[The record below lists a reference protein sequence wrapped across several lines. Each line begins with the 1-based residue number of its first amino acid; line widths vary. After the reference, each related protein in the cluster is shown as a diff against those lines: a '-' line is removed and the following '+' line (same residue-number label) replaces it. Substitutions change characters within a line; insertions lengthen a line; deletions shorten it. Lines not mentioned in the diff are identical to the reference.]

1 MAIRIPLG
9 LDAPDGEPQ
18 FQVFEMDSTTIQNI
32 HNFAP
37 YVIGQNPAVRL
48 EVNTA
53 NGSLLGAS
61 PQFQD
66 SYYIAGASTTRVDRY
81 ATEAETP
88 NVALIT
94 DNYDRLR
101 IIKDSVSLPTGDTNN
116 TQFPLYIYSPT
127 GNDIDYNFWAMSRQ
141 DFIDTFVSP
150 ALTALG
156 ALNYDSGSNTKDQA
170 GTYYLSTN
178 SAPAGG
184 TAVSATPV
192 AVNAIADT
200 SAYTAGGIGEVQK
213 QVIETNYYIIKVD
226 PAATEFD
233 VYDADVTRYDLP
245 LYFDSGTETIKQHTP
260 TTWANLLGPWLR
272 YYTGT
277 AGSGYEIDY
286 NLTGTGNQKG
296 TTFTDTVI
304 SQSGTGYNT
313 RFVNA
318 NDYRTQEFPTGTPTT
333 DASHTKALYIGAST
347 VTYGLTSSPLSS
359 VNEGAS
365 VTFTVSVTSGSVA
378 NGTQLPYSV
387 TGISS
392 QDLSSGSLTGNVT
405 MNSNTGSVT
414 FTLRADTTTE
424 GSETMTFSCQGLTRN
439 VTVNDTSTTPL
450 IERAQLEGLTGAPEL
465 DGIPVGQTTPV
476 VVGWRF
482 KLDGTIEAYENVT
495 PSNSSTN
502 HAPWLTSDIYVSE
515 FNFGTTAMTASR
527 FNWYILGKTHTG
539 SNAGS
544 WSSTNLENTWYPITS
559 TSTERLYTISN
570 SDTLGTYG
578 DVGYSWEF
586 RLSASASGGQYTSAY
601 TYDASGGNETYISEY
616 LVETNEGGTTV
627 EITIFHE
634 GVQVYGPTQMDSTL
648 AGGPYTGNDGFTYR
662 QGSSTGSPPVL
673 TTHYQVRV
681 EIPEEVGYYRWVY
694 NGGA

>member
-1 MAIRIPLG
+1 MAVRIPLG

-37 YVIGQNPAVRL
+37 YVIGQNPSVRL

-88 NVALIT
+88 NVSLVT

-101 IIKDSVSLPTGDTNN
+101 IVKDSVSLPTGDTNN

-127 GNDIDYNFWAMSRQ
+127 GNNIDYNFWAMSRQ

-156 ALNYDSGSNTKDQA
+156 NLNYDSGSNTKDQA
-170 GTYYLSTN
+170 GTYYMSTN
-178 SAPAGG
+178 VAPAGG

-296 TTFTDTVI
+296 TTYTDTVI
-304 SQSGTGYNT
+304 TQTGTGYNT

-333 DASHTKALYIGAST
+333 DASHTKSLYIGAGT
-347 VTYGLTSSPLSS
+347 VTYGLSSSPTSS
-359 VNEGAS
+359 VNEGSS
-365 VTFTVSVTSGSVA
+365 VTFTVTVTSGSVA
-378 NGTQLPYSV
+378 NGTQLPYTV
-387 TGISS
+387 TGITSA
-392 QDLSSGSLTGNVT
+392 DLSSGSLTGTVT
-405 MNSNTGSVT
+405 MNSNTGSAS
-414 FTLRADTTTE
+414 FTLRADSATE
-424 GSETMTFSCQGLTRN
+424 GAETMTFACQGLTRS

-450 IERAQLEGLTGAPEL
+450 IERAQLEGTTSVPKM
-465 DGIPVGQTTPV
+465 DGIPVSNGYIRLGFKFRTTGRIRAFESV
-476 VVGWRF
+476 ANTDSFSG
-482 KLDGTIEAYENVT
+482 Y
-495 PSNSSTN
+495 
-502 HAPWLTSDIYVSE
+502 APWCTSDIYVDE
-515 FNFGTTAMTASR
+515 TTFGATNKSPSTH
-527 FNWYILGKTHTG
+527 NWYVMGQPYG
-539 SNAGS
+539 SNNQGS
-544 WSSTNLENTWYPITS
+544 WDGPTSGQYFALSSDREYAVTNS
-559 TSTERLYTISN
+559 GAA
-570 SDTLGTYG
+570 GTYP
-578 DVGYSWEF
+578 DVKYDWQF
-586 RLSASASGGQYTSAY
+586 KISANS
-601 TYDASGGNETYISEY
+601 SGGNYVSPYTYTTTGGSETKF
-616 LVETNEGGTTV
+616 VEDLIEVNEGGTTV
-627 EITIFHE
+627 EITIYWG
-634 GVQVYGPTQMDSTL
+634 GVIVYGPNQMDSTL
-648 AGGPYTGNDGFTYR
+648 QTGVFTGNDGFTYR
-662 QGSSTGSPPVL
+662 AGSNQGTNGTV
-673 TTHYQVRV
+673 TNYQVRV
-681 EIPEEVGYYRWVY
+681 EIPEETGYYRWSY
-694 NGGA
+694 SGGQ